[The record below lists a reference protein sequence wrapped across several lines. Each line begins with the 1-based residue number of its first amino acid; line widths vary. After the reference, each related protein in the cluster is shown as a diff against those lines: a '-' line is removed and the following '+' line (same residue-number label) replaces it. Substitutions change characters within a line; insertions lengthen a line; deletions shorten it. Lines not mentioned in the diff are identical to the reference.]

1 MVLEATDGVYCKAVM
16 PLMYNSTKHWNMS
29 NVEPNRNMLAS
40 IFNNKQYISRTCCN
54 VISLFQRLFPKGGVL
69 T

>member
-29 NVEPNRNMLAS
+29 NVEPNRNMLTS
-40 IFNNKQYISRTCCN
+40 IFNNKHFRGL
-54 VISLFQRLFPKGGVL
+54 VVMSLVYFGDCSQKVGF
-69 T
+69 